1 VRYKQRCQ
9 RAVLVFILI
18 LVEAHLC
25 LCSTILL
32 LEDYLRTSA
41 HMFDMYGMLHSGLLD
56 FEHTL
61 SMPISSLG
69 IVGQQYGGKEGD
81 GGKEGVATP
90 HASGA

>member
-1 VRYKQRCQ
+1 
-9 RAVLVFILI
+9 
-18 LVEAHLC
+18 
-25 LCSTILL
+25 
-32 LEDYLRTSA
+32 
-41 HMFDMYGMLHSGLLD
+41 MFDMYGMLHSGLLD